1 VISTRRFKAMGT
13 EMELLVDA
21 AGAEAA
27 LDAAEAEIH
36 RLEAIMTRFRAD
48 SELSRLN
55 RDGTIDASPD
65 LLRVVELAL
74 DARTR
79 TGGKFDP
86 TVHDALVSA
95 GYDRTFS
102 ELQDGPPPVPSRAGG
117 GVRIA
122 GTEIQLEP
130 GVRLDL
136 GGIGKGFA
144 AERSA
149 EILATAGPC
158 LVNAGGDIAVRGGA
172 WTIGIEHLTVE
183 LTHGGVATS
192 GRDRRVWR
200 RAGREQHHLIDPC
213 TGLPARSHVLRVT
226 VVAGDAVEAEVAA
239 KSVFLGGTP
248 NLPGVVVTDDG
259 CTTIV
264 GGLA

>member
-1 VISTRRFKAMGT
+1 MTTRRFEAMGT
-13 EMELLVDA
+13 EMELFVDA
-21 AGAEAA
+21 SGAETI

-55 RDGTIDASPD
+55 SAGTIDASPD

-79 TGGKFDP
+79 TGGRFDP
-86 TVHDALVSA
+86 TVHVALVSA

-102 ELQDGPPPVPSRAGG
+102 ELQDGPPPVPCPAGG
-117 GVRIA
+117 GVQIA
-122 GTEIQLEP
+122 GTEIRLEP

-158 LVNAGGDIAVRGGA
+158 LVNAGGDIAVRGGV
-172 WTIGIEHLTVE
+172 WRIGIEHLTVE
-183 LTHGGVATS
+183 LTRGGVATS

-200 RAGREQHHLIDPC
+200 RSGCEQHHLIDPS

-239 KSVFLGGTP
+239 KSVFLGGSPT
-248 NLPGVVVTDDG
+248 LPGVVVTDDG

-264 GGLA
+264 GGLT